1 MKFLK
6 ESVSWD
12 YFDKFEPILDK
23 YLPDRD
29 EGDTRATQ
37 AVTAVN
43 KLIYKWYNDGDI
55 YDNTYFLE
63 GWGNDLSSYANW
75 LYEWAPNAASILK
88 EIEYAGNDNEYE
100 NILKRLADLILNED
114 YLTKLSDNKISSIY
128 EEDGPFKFSLYTE
141 DDDYGYDDESWD

>member
-23 YLPDRD
+23 YLPDRG
-29 EGDTRATQ
+29 EGDTRAAQ

-43 KLIYKWYNDGDI
+43 KLIYKWYNDGDV

-63 GWGNDLSSYANW
+63 GWANDLSSYANW
-75 LYEWAPNAASILK
+75 LYEWAPNTASILK
-88 EIEYAGNDNEYE
+88 EIESVGNDSEYE
-100 NILKRLADLILNED
+100 NILKRLADLVLNED
-114 YLTKLSDNKISSIY
+114 YLIKLDDNKISSIY
-128 EEDGPFKFSLYTE
+128 EEDGPFRFSQYTE
-141 DDDYGYDDESWD
+141 DDDYDYDDESWD